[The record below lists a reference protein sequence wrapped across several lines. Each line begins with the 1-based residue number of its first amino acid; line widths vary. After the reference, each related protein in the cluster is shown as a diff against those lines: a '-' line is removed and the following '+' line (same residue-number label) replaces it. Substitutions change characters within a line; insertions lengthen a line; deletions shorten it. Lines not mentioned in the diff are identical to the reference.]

1 MIELKSPLLQLRKL
15 APAALVLIAAACGDQ
30 TPELHTPL
38 KSLTSQS
45 ELVEATDRLN
55 QRLQARLD
63 LMPAVAL
70 WKWQE
75 KLPIEDLVR
84 EQLVLDRVAEL
95 AEMKGVCSD
104 AARLFFQSQMDS
116 AKAIQIKL
124 LETWKINPPV
134 ITSDRTN
141 MTKVREKIDAMTPE
155 ILDQWIKVQNLQSGK

>member
-15 APAALVLIAAACGDQ
+15 APAGLLLFAAACGHQ

-38 KSLTSQS
+38 KPLKIQS
-45 ELVEATDRLN
+45 ELAEATDSLN

-70 WKWQE
+70 WKWQG
-75 KLPIEDLVR
+75 KLPIEDLAR

-104 AARLFFQSQMDS
+104 AAQLFFQSQMDS
-116 AKAIQIKL
+116 AKVIQIKL
-124 LETWKINPPV
+124 HETWKTNPPV
-134 ITSDRTN
+134 FTSERTN

-155 ILDQWIKVQNLQSGK
+155 ILDQWIKVQNLKSVK